1 MTNLMGFDDRV
12 AKKAGRTNASAPTWS
27 RVIYNHMLPVF
38 NFSLGKDTHWR
49 STKIFM
55 KSGARS

>member
-1 MTNLMGFDDRV
+1 VKPPLRSDDTLMNDPTNPWV
-12 AKKAGRTNASAPTWS
+12 
-27 RVIYNHMLPVF
+27 VYNHWLPVI
-38 NFSLGKDTHWR
+38 NFSLGKDTHWH